1 MTRLLAPFVL
11 VVSLAAASDPLS
23 VVKPNR
29 SGAPGAQ
36 LGVPF
41 AGRFTATN
49 VTVFDL
55 VAAAYGGSLPLDASQ
70 IAGLPSWAKSERF
83 DVEARADD
91 AAPTEDSEDD
101 EAIGAAFAMVRAML
115 ADRFHLRIHDTSRQ
129 EQIYELVTGR
139 NGIRAALTPTRRD
152 CDAIAHAGPFSTPP
166 PGADPAMWVPCGI
179 RVRPGEIASAG
190 GTLAQLARHLAPVAD
205 VRRQVIDRTGVTGRF
220 DFTLH
225 WTPAQAAQAAASGA
239 PSAVEAGPSLFTAM
253 QEQLGL
259 RLVAARGPVR
269 VIAVERLER
278 PTPN

>member
-11 VVSLAAASDPLS
+11 VVCLAAASDPLS

-29 SGAPGAQ
+29 SGAPGGQ

-55 VAAAYGGSLPLDASQ
+55 VAAAYGGSIPLEASQ
-70 IAGLPSWAKSERF
+70 ITGLPPWAKSERF

-101 EAIGAAFAMVRAML
+101 EAIDAAFAMVRAML
-115 ADRFHLRIHDTSRQ
+115 ADRFHLRIRETSRQ
-129 EQIYELVTGR
+129 EPVYALVTGR
-139 NGIRAALTPTRRD
+139 NGLRAALTPTRRD
-152 CDAIAHAGPFSTPP
+152 CDAIANAGPFSTPP
-166 PGADPAMWVPCGI
+166 SGTNPAMWVPCGV
-179 RVRPGEIASAG
+179 RVRSGEIVAAG
-190 GTLAQLARHLAPVAD
+190 GTLTQLARHLAPVAD

-220 DFTLH
+220 DFTVH
-225 WTPAQAAQAAASGA
+225 WTPSRAPQGARSDAPAA
-239 PSAVEAGPSLFTAM
+239 VDAGPSLFTAL

-269 VIAVERLER
+269 VIVVEHLER